1 MKIRGSSRLADGCT
15 FSQEIIMNRRLALT
29 IAFLLLVFIP
39 LASSPLAIGQ
49 DSGSRESNRPLR
61 REPVGRWAH
70 DLPFSGS
77 PFLATLS
84 KAEDPPYQP
93 AAQENVLPAM
103 TRVNTDLLQ
112 PGPVAQPETQAEPY
126 LAANPE
132 NPLNLVAAYQESRFV
147 NGGAR
152 ALNYSTSFDGGATWT
167 EGILPGMSVAAG
179 GPWERASDPWVA
191 FGPNNRVYYVSLL
204 FNQSTPDNA
213 IGVSHS
219 SDGGST
225 WSSPVEVHRST
236 IDFNDKEAI
245 TADTYAASP
254 HFGNVYV
261 AWDKNKRQGSEFVA
275 QQLLVARSTDGGLTW
290 DNPKKV
296 KKKGSNI
303 GAIPRVGPDG
313 TVYVVWAGGGIEDS
327 QLSVFFS
334 KSTNGGKKWSKPV
347 ELAEIRNAGVQG
359 VRAGSFLPSFDVDP
373 ASGDLYIAW
382 GDARWTGTDQAT
394 LIHSRDKGET
404 WSAPQRVSDGPGNA
418 ASFTVSVACNSTGEV
433 AVSYYSL
440 RNDPERR
447 FWMDVYVSI
456 SRDGGVNFEPAERAT
471 AESFD
476 VRFAAQAGG
485 FFLGDYIG
493 LAGAGAQ
500 FHLLW
505 VSTHLPSAIN
515 PDRRQPDVF
524 TASTE

>member
-1 MKIRGSSRLADGCT
+1 
-15 FSQEIIMNRRLALT
+15 MNRRLTQT
-29 IAFLLLVFIP
+29 IAFLLFAFIP
-39 LASSPLAIGQ
+39 LASSPLAVGQ
-49 DSGSRESNRPLR
+49 DSARAHKTSRSLL
-61 REPVGRWAH
+61 REPVGRWGH
-70 DLPFSGS
+70 DLPFSDS
-77 PFLATLS
+77 SFLATLS

-93 AAQENVLPAM
+93 ASQENVLSAM
-103 TRVNTDLLQ
+103 TRVNNDLLQ
-112 PGPVAQPETQAEPY
+112 PGPVAQPETQAEPH
-126 LAANPE
+126 LAVNPE

-167 EGILPGMSVAAG
+167 EGILPRVSVAAG
-179 GPWERASDPWVA
+179 GPWEKASDPWVA

-219 SDGGST
+219 SDGGVT
-225 WSSPVEVHRST
+225 WSSPVEVHRSLA
-236 IDFNDKEAI
+236 DFNDKETIAV
-245 TADTYAASP
+245 DTNPASP

-261 AWDKNKRQGSEFVA
+261 AWDKNIREGGEFVA
-275 QQLLVARSTDGGLTW
+275 QRLLVARSTNGGVTW
-290 DNPKKV
+290 GDPKKI
-296 KKKGSNI
+296 KKKGQKGSNI

-313 TVYVVWAGGGIEDS
+313 TVYVVWAGGGSSAIE
-327 QLSVFFS
+327 LSVYFS

-347 ELAEIRNAGVQG
+347 KIEDIRSRGVNG
-359 VRAGSFLPSFDVDP
+359 VRAGSFLPSFDIDP
-373 ASGDLYIAW
+373 VSGDLYIAW

-404 WSAPQRVSDGPGNA
+404 WSAPQRVSDGPGDA
-418 ASFTVSVACNSTGEV
+418 ASFTVSAACNSTGGV

-440 RNDPERR
+440 RNDPDRR
-447 FWMDVYVSI
+447 FWVDVYVTI
-456 SRDGGVNFEPAERAT
+456 SRDGGVTFGPAQRAT

-476 VRFAAQAGG
+476 IRFASQAGG

-493 LAGAGAQ
+493 LAGAGAR

-505 VSTHLPSAIN
+505 VSTHLPSTIN
-515 PDRRQPDVF
+515 PDVRQPDVF

>member
-1 MKIRGSSRLADGCT
+1 MT
-15 FSQEIIMNRRLALT
+15 QEIFMNRRFKQSV
-29 IAFLLLVFIP
+29 AFLLFVFIP
-39 LASSPLAIGQ
+39 LASSPLASVGQ
-49 DSGSRESNRPLR
+49 DSARSRESSRSSR
-61 REPVGRWAH
+61 REPVGIWAH
-70 DLPFSGS
+70 DLPVPGS
-77 PFLATLS
+77 LALPSALVTLS
-84 KAEDPPYQP
+84 KAEPPP
-93 AAQENVLPAM
+93 AFATQDSVLPAM
-103 TRVNTDLLQ
+103 TRVNDDLLQ

-126 LAANPE
+126 LAVNPE

-167 EGILPGMSVAAG
+167 EGILPEMSVAAG
-179 GPWERASDPWVA
+179 GPWEKATDPWVA
-191 FGPNNRVYYVSLL
+191 FGPNDRVYIASLIY
-204 FNQSTPDNA
+204 SPSISRNA
-213 IGVSHS
+213 IGVSTS
-219 SDGGST
+219 TDGGST
-225 WSSPVEVHRST
+225 WSSPVEVHRS
-236 IDFNDKEAI
+236 IGDFNDKEAI
-245 TADTYAASP
+245 IADTYPASP

-261 AWDKNKRQGSEFVA
+261 AWDKNISSGNEFVA
-275 QQLLVARSTDGGLTW
+275 QRLLVARSTNGGLTW
-290 DNPKKV
+290 GDPKKI
-296 KKKGSNI
+296 KKKGQKGSNV

-313 TVYVVWAGGGIEDS
+313 TVYVVWAGGGSNDI
-327 QLSVFFS
+327 QLSVYFS

-347 ELAEIRNAGVQG
+347 ELAEIRSRGIEG
-359 VRAGSFLPSFDVDP
+359 VRAGSFLPSFAVDP
-373 ASGDLYIAW
+373 TNGDLYIAW
-382 GDARWTGTDQAT
+382 EDARWTGADQAT
-394 LIHSRDKGET
+394 LIYSRDKGET
-404 WSAPQRVSDGPGNA
+404 WSAPQRVSDGPDDA
-418 ASFTVSVACNSTGEV
+418 ASFTVSAACNSAGDV

-447 FWMDVYVSI
+447 FWIDVYVTI
-456 SRDGGVNFEPAERAT
+456 SRDGGVTFEPAERAT

-493 LAGAGAQ
+493 LAAADAR